1 MAFYC
6 NQLKE
11 LSMRLHNVFWI
22 PPTKLIVLFLFL
34 ACHGLT
40 GCDRKQVQAPAPEP
54 EVAVM
59 SVTTQKITLSTEL
72 PGRTSAYRIA
82 EIRPQVN
89 GLILKRLFTEGQN
102 VKTNQVLYQ
111 IDPAPFRSALDNA
124 KAALGRAEANV
135 PAIRLR
141 VERFHD
147 LLSDNAVSRQDYD
160 DAFASLKQAEADVA
174 YWKAT
179 LAAAQINLGYTAVK
193 APISGRIG
201 ISNVTDGAIVTAYQ
215 PVALATIQ
223 QLDPIYVDVPQSTTE
238 LLRLKRRLK
247 DGRLKKYGPSQDKVR
262 LIQEDGT
269 PYPLE
274 GILQFSDVTVDP
286 STGSVILR
294 VVFPNPED
302 ILLPGMFVQAV
313 ITEGVNEQAILI
325 PQQGVSRDS
334 KGNPFALIV
343 DAENKA
349 AFRPLTLERAIGS
362 KWLVSAGLAP
372 GDLLIVEGLMMLRPG
387 TTVKSAPFKETE
399 TDHERTAGPG
409 APSQTRSKGGA

>member
-1 MAFYC
+1 
-6 NQLKE
+6 
-11 LSMRLHNVFWI
+11 MRLRNIVCS
-22 PPTKLIVLFLFL
+22 PPAGWVSLLLLLV
-34 ACHGLT
+34 CYGLT
-40 GCDRKQVQAPAPEP
+40 GCDRKPVQTLAPIR
-54 EVAVM
+54 EVTVM
-59 SVTTQKITLSTEL
+59 SVTTQKITLTTEL

-89 GLILKRLFTEGQN
+89 GLILKRLFTEGQE
-102 VKTNQVLYQ
+102 VKAGQVLYQ
-111 IDPAPFRSALDNA
+111 IDPAPFQSALDNA
-124 KAALGRAEANV
+124 RAALGKAEANV

-160 DAFASLKQAEADVA
+160 DAFATLKQAEAEVA
-174 YWKAT
+174 YWKASVAT
-179 LAAAQINLGYTAVK
+179 AQINLGYTAVK

-215 PVALATIQ
+215 PVSLATIQ
-223 QLDPIYVDVPQSTTE
+223 QLDPIYVDVPQSTTD

-247 DGRLKKYGPSQDKVR
+247 DGRLKKNGSGSDKVK

-269 PYPLE
+269 PYSLE
-274 GILQFSDVTVDP
+274 GTLQFSDVTVDP
-286 STGSVILR
+286 TTGSVMLR

-302 ILLPGMFVQAV
+302 ILLPGMFVQTV
-313 ITEGVNEQAILI
+313 IKEGVNEQAILI

-343 DAENKA
+343 DAESKT
-349 AFRPLTLERAIGS
+349 AFRPLTLDRAIGD

-372 GDLLIVEGLMMLRPG
+372 GDPLIVEGLMMLRPG
-387 TTVKSAPFKETE
+387 TTVKASPFKEPQA
-399 TDHERTAGPG
+399 DSKSSAGPD
-409 APSQTRSKGGA
+409 APSQKRSKGGV